1 LNYIRRE
8 ESTGS
13 GQDGDEDIITL
24 VDFTETFGK
33 KVVEVLVESI
43 ELVRSVEGDDRNA
56 ILVRNGNELFVRH
69 NCEYRRES
77 ELPLRLNI
85 KELSASTVLRGAEAR
100 GLISA

>member
-1 LNYIRRE
+1 
-8 ESTGS
+8 
-13 GQDGDEDIITL
+13 
-24 VDFTETFGK
+24 
-33 KVVEVLVESI
+33 
-43 ELVRSVEGDDRNA
+43 
-56 ILVRNGNELFVRH
+56 LVRNGNELFVRH